1 MRLANP
7 VNSRKVSKKQQE
19 VTTMCS
25 YKRYSVFFTL
35 WVFFVVGCASTP
47 PAQSA
52 LKTINNP
59 QGGTIVYGVVDG
71 ATTQA
76 AALGSVLRTVHN
88 TCGEKPQVGKV
99 FRVRGTNS
107 DAVFFTVIDHPQGNR
122 QAAGMVI
129 ATQTGPKTVEAA
141 MVTDDAARFNS
152 SVNPLLTQLFSVW
165 HPGGAPAAA
174 NAAAAPGGAPGS
186 GGGAVPPM
194 RQVSLPDGTATV
206 SLPAGWNIDPKGS
219 AMGITTVN
227 GPQGEL
233 LGLNYYYGAW
243 DTYNP
248 QVQNRL
254 RRGLRF
260 QNEIDYPS
268 NADLTKSFADI
279 LQRLRAAAG
288 QGPAPLN
295 VDSVQPVSGAQGQCI
310 TATGQLNPDGTA
322 MRDMKILLCRSTPTQ
337 IGQYFFTITKC
348 LLPLGATDQERATA
362 NAIMASYKP
371 DMQRAQAIA
380 NAQAAPIIAQMQQT
394 YQAHQQALM
403 SFTQQQIAR
412 TQQIGAQA
420 TARMNATEAANQAQW
435 AGFDQQ
441 ENNIS
446 RQGQGFSNYLLDQ
459 SVVQNNNVGG
469 TGMVGHATMWNST
482 ADALVKSNPNRY
494 EMVDT
499 PGYWNGVDY

>member
-1 MRLANP
+1 
-7 VNSRKVSKKQQE
+7 
-19 VTTMCS
+19 MCS
-25 YKRYSVFFTL
+25 YKRYSVPFIPWL
-35 WVFFVVGCASTP
+35 LLVVGCASTP
-47 PAQSA
+47 HAQSA

-59 QGGTIVYGVVDG
+59 QGGTTVYGVVDG

-88 TCGEKPQVGKV
+88 SCGEKPQVGKV

-122 QAAGMVI
+122 QEAGMVI

-152 SVNPLLTQLFSVW
+152 TVNPLLTQLFSVW
-165 HPGGAPAAA
+165 HPGAAS
-174 NAAAAPGGAPGS
+174 AAPGGAPGS
-186 GGGAVPPM
+186 TPAATGGGGAVPPM
-194 RQVSLPDGTATV
+194 RQVTLPDGTATV
-206 SLPAGWNIDPKGS
+206 SLPAGWNIVPNQSG
-219 AMGITTVN
+219 MGITTVT
-227 GPQGEL
+227 GPQGAM
-233 LGLNYYYGAW
+233 LGLNMYYTAYNLS
-243 DTYNP
+243 NP

-254 RRGLRF
+254 RMRLTF
-260 QNEIDYPS
+260 QNEVDYPRS
-268 NADLTKSFADI
+268 VDLTKSFADI
-279 LQRLRAAAG
+279 LQRIRAAYG
-288 QGPAPLN
+288 QGPAPLK
-295 VDSVQPVSGAQGQCI
+295 VDSVQPVSGSQGQCV
-310 TATGQLNPDGTA
+310 TATGQINPDGTT
-322 MRDMKILLCRSTPTQ
+322 MRDMRYLLCKSTPNQ
-337 IGQYFFTITKC
+337 YGQYFFVYNKC
-348 LLPLGATDQERATA
+348 LLPLGASDQERATA

-403 SFTQQQIAR
+403 SFTQSQIAR

-469 TGMVGHATMWNST
+469 TGTVGHATLWNST

-494 EMVDT
+494 QIVDT